1 MKDLTGILNQPV
13 VVLTCDGRCIAG
25 IMHSFDSSMNVCLK
39 KSHERVYGRS
49 EPGVGVVQ
57 LGPQVIRGDN
67 VALIGKI
74 DPKLEAQVN
83 FESILADPFPEIYH

>member
-25 IMHSFDSSMNVCLK
+25 IMSSYDSNMNVLLK
-39 KSHERVYGRS
+39 KSHERVYKQDVA
-49 EPGVGVVQ
+49 GVGVVQ
-57 LGPQVIRGDN
+57 LGAQVIRGDN

-74 DPKLEAQVN
+74 DPKLEAQVD
-83 FESILADPFPEIYH
+83 FETISAHPFPPIQH